1 MIVAMVKICLK
12 GATLY
17 KTYDPFAS
25 PVAKLNYPIVVSLQV
40 VVSVGDFYCLL
51 LDFYS

>member
-12 GATLY
+12 GVTLP
-17 KTYDPFAS
+17 KTYDPYVS
-25 PVAKLNYPIVVSLQV
+25 IVPIVVSLQV

>member
-25 PVAKLNYPIVVSLQV
+25 PVAKLNYPIVVS
-40 VVSVGDFYCLL
+40 VGDFYCLL
-51 LDFYS
+51 FDFYS